1 MSGVHAHLKHTHTHT
16 AALISLHFN
25 LGPVTTMRLPTSD
38 SKLFLFSGKK
48 KKKTSCLLVWKERM
62 AAKTKGGGVRSGRG
76 VGVHS
81 CVCIRPGMCVFV

>member
-48 KKKTSCLLVWKERM
+48 KKKHPVFLSGKKEWQP
-62 AAKTKGGGVRSGRG
+62 KQKEEG
-76 VGVHS
+76 
-81 CVCIRPGMCVFV
+81 